1 MVDKKIDW
9 LRLFIKVNIESKM
22 VDMKKQQQKTFED
35 L

>member
-1 MVDKKIDW
+1 MLDKNIDW